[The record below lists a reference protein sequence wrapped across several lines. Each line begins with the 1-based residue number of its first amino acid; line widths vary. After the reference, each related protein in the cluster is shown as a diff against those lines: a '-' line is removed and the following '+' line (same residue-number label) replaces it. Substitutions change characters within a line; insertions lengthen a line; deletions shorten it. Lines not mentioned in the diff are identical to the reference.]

1 MIQLIFVNTQVYLV
15 ISGSASMCLLQ
26 NLSFSK
32 RQIRISCCLQANISQ
47 LP

>member
-1 MIQLIFVNTQVYLV
+1 MIQLIFVNTQVYIV

-32 RQIRISCCLQANISQ
+32 LQIRISCCLQANISQ